1 MTAIHA
7 RTQVEASAYISL
19 ATSECIDSGSVVTET
34 VTYPEDGDGEWVAHY
49 YLECLDCGL
58 EWHFDVTVDP
68 EPDGVD
74 DAPRQYGYGTE
85 PSRLID
91 AGQWYLVFV
100 QRLAMARALQE
111 QQGSGGPLEARELG
125 WLINNFDLGR
135 AALDEVLKFIPAGQ
149 DRVPDSAVR
158 TDQGRWAYGEESAQ
172 FVRDRLEDMRG
183 QMAAARDTYVEH
195 YRRMN
200 GE

>member
-7 RTQVEASAYISL
+7 QTQAEASAYISL
-19 ATSECIDSGSVVTET
+19 ATSECTDSGSTVDET
-34 VTYPEDGDGEWVAHY
+34 ISYSEDGNEWVAHHD
-49 YLECLDCGL
+49 LKCLDCGL

-68 EPDGVD
+68 EPDRVD
-74 DAPRQYGYGTE
+74 GAPEQYRYDPE

-91 AGQWYLVFV
+91 AGQWYLMFV
-100 QRLAMARALQE
+100 GGLAMAREVQE
-111 QQGSGGPLEARELG
+111 RQGPNGP
-125 WLINNFDLGR
+125 FDLLELERMIDGFDSGR

-149 DRVPDSAVR
+149 DRVPDSAVW

-172 FVRDRLEDMRG
+172 FTRDRLEDMRG
-183 QMAAARDTYVEH
+183 QMAAANDIYLEH
-195 YRRMN
+195 YRRIG